1 MKRLFLSLNL
11 LVAAV
16 IPAFGFEAVSIV
28 SPVKVQ
34 FASNTITL
42 SDGLWTPYSPN
53 VAYMLGRVGIGTS
66 APSRTLDV
74 LGTFNLSSGTNHF
87 EIGSNDVY
95 GNPQIWN
102 RGAGA
107 VLRLGSSQADGDATD
122 ASAKGLLIY
131 DHDNDYYSYFK
142 ADRIGLYRELSGTAY
157 LLANATSF
165 AYTSQWGT
173 TGSLFSVS
181 TGVTKLF
188 NVLGTSVAFKVPIVL
203 PDGSMFSSTTS
214 FGSPATLTVDGSNNV
229 YTSNTGAGGYSGV
242 GNIGIGYQAL
252 NTSLSG
258 NTNVAVGY
266 QALKTLSG
274 GYYNVA
280 LGQAAL
286 GQATDSNYSIG
297 IGYGA
302 LYNYSGAGSG
312 ASGQYNIAI
321 GREAGYQIQTADD
334 NILIGYRAGYGNLG
348 ANYNNN
354 IAIGHEAGYSM
365 SAGSAHNLFLGY
377 QAGYSETGSG
387 KLYISS
393 SAVNPLIFGD
403 FQAKTL
409 QVNGTLK
416 VGVSTGTFTIMGST
430 VSNTNCGVVGSY
442 CGELR
447 MNDGSIHYF
456 PIY

>member
-1 MKRLFLSLNL
+1 VKRLYLFLKVFILS
-11 LVAAV
+11 AV
-16 IPAFGFEAVSIV
+16 PVFGFESVSIV
-28 SPVKVQ
+28 SPVKVY
-34 FASNTITL
+34 FGTAPISL

-66 APSRTLDV
+66 APSQSLDV
-74 LGTFNLSSGTNHF
+74 LGPINISSGTNFF
-87 EIGSNDVY
+87 EIGTKDAY

-102 RGAGA
+102 KGSGA
-107 VLRLGSSQADGDATD
+107 VLRLGASQADGDSTD

-131 DHDNDYYSYFK
+131 DHTNDYFSYFK
-142 ADRIGLYRELSGTAY
+142 ADRIGLYRELAATPY

-165 AYTSQWGT
+165 AYISQWGT
-173 TGSLFSVS
+173 TGSIFSVS
-181 TGVTKLF
+181 TGTTKLF

-203 PDGSMFSSTTS
+203 PDGTMFASTTS
-214 FGSPATLTVDGSNNV
+214 FGSPAVVTIDASNNV
-229 YTSNTGAGGYSGV
+229 YTSNAGAGGYSGT

-297 IGYGA
+297 IGYAA
-302 LYNYSGAGSG
+302 LYNYSGSGSG
-312 ASGQYNIAI
+312 ASGQHNIAI

-334 NILIGYRAGYGNLG
+334 NILIGYRAGYGNTG

-354 IAIGHEAGYSM
+354 IAVGHEAGYSI
-365 SAGSAHNLFLGY
+365 SAGSAHNIFLGY

-409 QVNGTLK
+409 QINGTVK

-430 VSNTNCGVVGSY
+430 AANTNCGVVGSY

-456 PIY
+456 SIY